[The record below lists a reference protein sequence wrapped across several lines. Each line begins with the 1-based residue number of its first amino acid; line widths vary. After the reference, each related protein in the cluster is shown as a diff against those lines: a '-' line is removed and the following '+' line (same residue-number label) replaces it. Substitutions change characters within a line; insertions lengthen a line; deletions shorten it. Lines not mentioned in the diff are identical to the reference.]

1 MRNIVCARAVE
12 EPQRVERKVFCKYY
26 ECCLD
31 VALSRGW
38 ANFSCKSCADFGPVE
53 RSAREW
59 IEDESQC
66 ADLLSVVF
74 GLQLMP

>member
-1 MRNIVCARAVE
+1 MGNPICARAVE
-12 EPQRVERKVFCKYY
+12 EPQRVERKVFCKHS
-26 ECCLD
+26 ERCLD

-38 ANFSCKSCADFGPVE
+38 ANFSCKSCADFDPVE

-59 IEDESQC
+59 IEDGSQC

-74 GLQLMP
+74 GL